1 MSGNDIAKTLR
12 NLGDKGMSRESDT
25 DNEQLSRIAL
35 NAEFTKDT
43 NVIAIKS
50 PDYLIGNITVYDYF
64 ELKIELPHV
73 LKFFLKSSTNI

>member
-1 MSGNDIAKTLR
+1 ML
-12 NLGDKGMSRESDT
+12 RESDN

-50 PDYLIGNITVYDYF
+50 PDYLTGNITVYDYF
-64 ELKIELPHV
+64 ELKIELPH
-73 LKFFLKSSTNI
+73 